1 MQPYIE
7 LVRRYVYRR
16 ILIEFGDDELGK
28 LAVAIFNTLLSRG
41 EAMTDDKLTSIVG
54 YNAIDVRRILQALY
68 NMRLASVV
76 EEFNEAAGRIEQ
88 SWSIKD
94 EDIKRFLTNLIGGV
108 LDKISVLMQQLTTTS
123 VYICPKCFKRY
134 SEDDALMYDY
144 KCPLDKTPLEY
155 INPAD
160 YLAVLGAVEARLKK
174 MMESVS
180 KGSV

>member
-28 LAVAIFNTLLSRG
+28 LAVAILNTLLSRG

-94 EDIKRFLTNLIGGV
+94 EDIRRFLVNLIGGV
-108 LDKISVLMQQLTTTS
+108 LDKVSVLMQQLTSAS

-160 YLAVLGAVEARLKK
+160 YLTVLGAVESRLKK
-174 MMESVS
+174 MLESVS
-180 KGSV
+180 RGSV